1 VVKLLIK
8 AVVELLVFSLFLQIL
23 YLYLTYKHF
32 TNILKLKKISLSFA
46 TAGLN
51 VRVIW
56 LSS

>member
-51 VRVIW
+51 VRVI
-56 LSS
+56 